1 MNKRETFVFSIKY
14 ILVAVLASYLFYDSV
29 YAFLLILPFIKLFIL
44 RENKKI
50 IKGRILILEGQ
61 FCEMICSLSTYL
73 SAGLS
78 PESSVINARNDMMKM
93 YGEKSLIVNEMN
105 EVIKGLS
112 LGVTLSDGLK
122 KFASR
127 VKSDDI
133 RDFVTVFTEAFKSG
147 GNLVSIIKSTV
158 TIMQGKK
165 RIEDEIKAMLKGK
178 MLEQKVI
185 CVIPIMIFVYLR
197 VSSYEFVSVLYH
209 NAAGI
214 AVMTVCLILY
224 VSSILLS
231 EKIVNIKV

>member
-1 MNKRETFVFSIKY
+1 MNKKEFAGFSLKY
-14 ILVAVLASYLFYDSV
+14 ISVAVLVSYLFYDSV
-29 YAFLLILPFIKLFIL
+29 YAFLLILPFIKLFIY

-50 IKGRILILEGQ
+50 IKGRILKLEGQ
-61 FCEMICSLSTYL
+61 FCEMIGSLSTYL

-78 PESSVINARNDMMKM
+78 PETSVISARNDMVKM
-93 YGEKSLIVNEMN
+93 YGEGALIVNEMD
-105 EVIKGLS
+105 EIIKGFS

-122 KFASR
+122 KFSAR
-127 VKSDDI
+127 YKSDDI

-158 TIMQGKK
+158 AIMQDKR

-197 VSSYEFVSVLYH
+197 FSSKEFVSVLYH
-209 NAAGI
+209 NVAGI
-214 AVMTVCLILY
+214 VVMTLCLILY

>member
-61 FCEMICSLSTYL
+61 FCEMIGSLSTYL

-158 TIMQGKK
+158 TIM
-165 RIEDEIKAMLKGK
+165 
-178 MLEQKVI
+178 
-185 CVIPIMIFVYLR
+185 
-197 VSSYEFVSVLYH
+197 
-209 NAAGI
+209 
-214 AVMTVCLILY
+214 
-224 VSSILLS
+224 
-231 EKIVNIKV
+231 

>member
-1 MNKRETFVFSIKY
+1 
-14 ILVAVLASYLFYDSV
+14 
-29 YAFLLILPFIKLFIL
+29 
-44 RENKKI
+44 
-50 IKGRILILEGQ
+50 
-61 FCEMICSLSTYL
+61 
-73 SAGLS
+73 
-78 PESSVINARNDMMKM
+78 
-93 YGEKSLIVNEMN
+93 MN

-158 TIMQGKK
+158 TIMQDKK

-231 EKIVNIKV
+231 EKIANIKV